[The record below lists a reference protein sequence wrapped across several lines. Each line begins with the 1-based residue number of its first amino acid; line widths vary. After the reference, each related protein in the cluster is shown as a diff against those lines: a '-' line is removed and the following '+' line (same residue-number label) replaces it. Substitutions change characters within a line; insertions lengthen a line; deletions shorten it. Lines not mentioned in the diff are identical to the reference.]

1 MLVWISHCCPFS
13 TVISV
18 VSIRNCLSHVYAWS
32 CGPMDSMHSMCVCI
46 CLYAC
51 EWESSVFFFFSVVLQ
66 CHLQSA
72 SAPKQN
78 STRAGGQTRAVAFH
92 SLSPWDQRVFPL
104 PLSFPCVFQFVPVC
118 DCKCRSEHNGH
129 TIKVRGCGG
138 EEIALCLC
146 VWLFVWLFTSLAD
159 N

>member
-1 MLVWISHCCPFS
+1 MREQC
-13 TVISV
+13 
-18 VSIRNCLSHVYAWS
+18 
-32 CGPMDSMHSMCVCI
+32 
-46 CLYAC
+46 
-51 EWESSVFFFFSVVLQ
+51 FFFFSVVLQ

-146 VWLFVWLFTSLAD
+146 VCGCLCGFSLLWLTTKIPYCSSLTDMAFSFPSEPFFFSPTFSPYLLSLPSSPSVQKFCFPLVL
-159 N
+159 